1 MSNLNSLSYFWP
13 ELILTGT
20 VLVAVVADLFY
31 RKDDSFKVAWWVL
44 GGLILTIVAIRTGGS
59 AVTDLFMGTIALDPF
74 AEFFKVLILLSTVL
88 VILMSFKSD
97 ELKNYSVGEYFSIL
111 AIMALGL
118 FLMASA
124 IDILMVY
131 ISLEIVSIMSFF
143 LAGYLKKSQLSN
155 EASLKYVIY
164 GAFSSGIM
172 LFGFS
177 ILFGLTGSTKFF
189 EIRQALAG
197 LDNGANLALIISS
210 VFILAGFGYKI
221 SAVPF
226 HFWTPDVYEGSPT
239 TITAYLSIAPKAA
252 GFAML
257 IRFFNQVMGD
267 GTAMINDSWSALG
280 GLPWPQLMG
289 VLAVATMS
297 LGNLVAIQQ
306 NSVKRML
313 AYSSIAHAGYMMMAL
328 PVMSN
333 QGIYGIMMY
342 LVMYLFMNL
351 GAFFVVIYIQGKTG
365 GESYEDFNGLG
376 WTMPFIGVVMA
387 LFMFALTGLPPTA
400 GFIGKFYLFAAV
412 IEAGPQ
418 FYWLAFFG
426 VLNSV
431 ISLYYYV
438 RVVKHMYLR
447 GERSD
452 DVSMPSS
459 NLVTVLLVFLAVPS
473 LVLGVYWEP
482 VANWINQSLVLLS
495 SGM

>member
-155 EASLKYVIY
+155 EAALKYVIY

-197 LDNGANLALIISS
+197 
-210 VFILAGFGYKI
+210 
-221 SAVPF
+221 
-226 HFWTPDVYEGSPT
+226 
-239 TITAYLSIAPKAA
+239 
-252 GFAML
+252 
-257 IRFFNQVMGD
+257 
-267 GTAMINDSWSALG
+267 
-280 GLPWPQLMG
+280 
-289 VLAVATMS
+289 
-297 LGNLVAIQQ
+297 
-306 NSVKRML
+306 
-313 AYSSIAHAGYMMMAL
+313 
-328 PVMSN
+328 
-333 QGIYGIMMY
+333 
-342 LVMYLFMNL
+342 
-351 GAFFVVIYIQGKTG
+351 
-365 GESYEDFNGLG
+365 
-376 WTMPFIGVVMA
+376 
-387 LFMFALTGLPPTA
+387 
-400 GFIGKFYLFAAV
+400 
-412 IEAGPQ
+412 
-418 FYWLAFFG
+418 
-426 VLNSV
+426 
-431 ISLYYYV
+431 
-438 RVVKHMYLR
+438 
-447 GERSD
+447 
-452 DVSMPSS
+452 
-459 NLVTVLLVFLAVPS
+459 
-473 LVLGVYWEP
+473 
-482 VANWINQSLVLLS
+482 
-495 SGM
+495 

>member
-13 ELILTGT
+13 ELILTVT

-131 ISLEIVSIMSFF
+131 LSLEIVSIMSFF

-197 LDNGANLALIISS
+197 WKMVLI
-210 VFILAGFGYKI
+210 
-221 SAVPF
+221 
-226 HFWTPDVYEGSPT
+226 
-239 TITAYLSIAPKAA
+239 
-252 GFAML
+252 
-257 IRFFNQVMGD
+257 
-267 GTAMINDSWSALG
+267 
-280 GLPWPQLMG
+280 
-289 VLAVATMS
+289 
-297 LGNLVAIQQ
+297 
-306 NSVKRML
+306 
-313 AYSSIAHAGYMMMAL
+313 
-328 PVMSN
+328 
-333 QGIYGIMMY
+333 
-342 LVMYLFMNL
+342 
-351 GAFFVVIYIQGKTG
+351 
-365 GESYEDFNGLG
+365 
-376 WTMPFIGVVMA
+376 
-387 LFMFALTGLPPTA
+387 
-400 GFIGKFYLFAAV
+400 
-412 IEAGPQ
+412 
-418 FYWLAFFG
+418 
-426 VLNSV
+426 
-431 ISLYYYV
+431 
-438 RVVKHMYLR
+438 
-447 GERSD
+447 
-452 DVSMPSS
+452 
-459 NLVTVLLVFLAVPS
+459 
-473 LVLGVYWEP
+473 
-482 VANWINQSLVLLS
+482 
-495 SGM
+495 